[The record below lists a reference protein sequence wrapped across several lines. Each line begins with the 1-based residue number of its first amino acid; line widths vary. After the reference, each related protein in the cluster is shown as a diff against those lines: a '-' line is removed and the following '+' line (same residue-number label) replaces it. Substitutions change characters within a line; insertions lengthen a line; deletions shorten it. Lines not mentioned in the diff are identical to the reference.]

1 MSQTAS
7 EVLAVSG
14 LEDEPTSFSLKT
26 LGSGQELW
34 VPLGRDPE
42 DYANEVA
49 ASMGIEITPPPT
61 AQAGVSFEEPEEPP
75 EPQPRSLTPDI
86 LEVAEAQRV
95 ERVEKLEQAAPEPA
109 AEDDGSTIPRT
120 TTMAS
125 QSRQDALAHPHHSVA
140 DDAPMWTERQIV
152 CVLGGPGS
160 GKSSHCARLAGAS
173 GYTHVSAGQALKNA
187 SQDKSFPDAAEIAA
201 CMKAGRLVPS
211 AIVTS
216 VLKKCMEERSGPVLL
231 DGFPRIKEHIEVA
244 ATLGAVKGVIFLDAP
259 EDVLRK
265 RLDRG
270 ELDNPEDEAA
280 LLEQFTVRHTHTHTY
295 RLHSQRPPRSA
306 PDTTAVW
313 VAGALPACDRCVR
326 LGRDGASHR
335 R

>member
-61 AQAGVSFEEPEEPP
+61 AQAGVSFEEPE

-231 DGFPRIKEHIEVA
+231 DGFPRINEHIEVA

-280 LLEQFTVRHTHTHTY
+280 LLDQFTVRHTHNTHT
-295 RLHSQRPPRSA
+295 RARARTHIPTPLAAAATLSS
-306 PDTTAVW
+306 
-313 VAGALPACDRCVR
+313 
-326 LGRDGASHR
+326 
-335 R
+335 